1 MIPSV
6 AKGESAEELVH
17 AEEANAMSPSSL
29 SLLVNSQYLVAVQDC
44 HLQLTSYFVT
54 KI

>member
-29 SLLVNSQYLVAVQDC
+29 SLLVNSQYRTYL
-44 HLQLTSYFVT
+44 LQCRTVTSN
-54 KI
+54 